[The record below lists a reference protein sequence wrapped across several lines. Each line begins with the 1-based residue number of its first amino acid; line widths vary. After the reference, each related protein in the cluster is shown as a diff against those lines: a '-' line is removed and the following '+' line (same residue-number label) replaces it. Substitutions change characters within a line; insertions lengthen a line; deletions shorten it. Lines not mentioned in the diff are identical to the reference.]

1 MSKSKGNVVNPDD
14 LVVQYGTDSVRLY
27 ELFIGPPEEESE
39 WNDNGIEGIY
49 RFLRRAWHW
58 VLDRVPQAGEVTA
71 SEIEQQLH
79 IMLKQVTERLES
91 FRFNTAISAMME
103 FLNVAL
109 QPEHAQQPVSRQTL
123 RAFLI
128 TLAPFAPH
136 LAEELWERLGETTS
150 VFTQRY
156 PAYDEALTRRREIEM
171 AVQINGKVRGTV
183 TVATD
188 SAADV
193 VQATALADDRLRRH
207 VAEKTIVKTIFVP
220 NRILNLIVR

>member
-1 MSKSKGNVVNPDD
+1 
-14 LVVQYGTDSVRLY
+14 
-27 ELFIGPPEEESE
+27 
-39 WNDNGIEGIY
+39 
-49 RFLRRAWHW
+49 
-58 VLDRVPQAGEVTA
+58 
-71 SEIEQQLH
+71 
-79 IMLKQVTERLES
+79 
-91 FRFNTAISAMME
+91 
-103 FLNVAL
+103 
-109 QPEHAQQPVSRQTL
+109 L

-136 LAEELWERLGETTS
+136 LAEELWECLGETTS
-150 VFTQRY
+150 VFIQRY

-193 VQATALADDRLRRH
+193 VQATALADDKLRRH